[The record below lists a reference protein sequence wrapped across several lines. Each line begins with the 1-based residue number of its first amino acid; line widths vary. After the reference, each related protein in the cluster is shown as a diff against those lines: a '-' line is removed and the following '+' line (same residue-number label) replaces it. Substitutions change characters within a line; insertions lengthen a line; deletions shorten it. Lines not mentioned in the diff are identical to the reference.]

1 MQTSSLVGEDHP
13 HGKQDIQDS
22 TALHHSRSGAT
33 GIAHLATLWNV
44 IAVEIVNR
52 FPLANGYF
60 QVMKTSQC
68 QATEIATRLPLGCK
82 SNAGTRTGQK
92 KHKTEW
98 SGAASTLQR
107 PLLSILILCP
117 TTAAGIQFC
126 LLCCQPEPMPRSL
139 TARKSL
145 FTQRSPCRPAAWLGK
160 TIHMASRAYKL
171 PLLSSTPGQCY
182 RQCPSERVL
191 L

>member
-1 MQTSSLVGEDHP
+1 MEWSSFH
-13 HGKQDIQDS
+13 
-22 TALHHSRSGAT
+22 
-33 GIAHLATLWNV
+33 
-44 IAVEIVNR
+44 
-52 FPLANGYF
+52 
-60 QVMKTSQC
+60 TSQC
-68 QATEIATRLPLGCK
+68 QANETVTPLDVNSKPCG
-82 SNAGTRTGQK
+82 GIRTGQK

-139 TARKSL
+139 TARISL
-145 FTQRSPCRPAAWLGK
+145 FTQGNPCRPAAWLGK

-171 PLLSSTPGQCY
+171 PLPSTTPDQSY
-182 RQCPSERVL
+182 RQCPSGCLQMVL
-191 L
+191 SLGL

>member
-1 MQTSSLVGEDHP
+1 M
-13 HGKQDIQDS
+13 I
-22 TALHHSRSGAT
+22 
-33 GIAHLATLWNV
+33 
-44 IAVEIVNR
+44 NR

-68 QATEIATRLPLGCK
+68 QANEIATRLPLGCK
-82 SNAGTRTGQK
+82 SSAGTRTGQK

-160 TIHMASRAYKL
+160 TIHIVSRTYKI
-171 PLLSSTPGQCY
+171 PLLSTTPDQELQALPIWQC
-182 RQCPSERVL
+182 
-191 L
+191 